1 MGKNLL
7 WEIGTEELP
16 ARFIIPALESLK
28 ILAEKKLKENLLNFE
43 EIKTAGTLR
52 RLALFVKN
60 LSEKQEER
68 EEEILGPSVKIGI
81 DKKGNYTEQV
91 LGFAKK
97 YGISPEKFNYKKN
110 RKGRIF
116 LFKKKNSR

>member
-28 ILAEKKLKENLLNFE
+28 ILAEKKLKESLLNFE

-52 RLALFVKN
+52 RLTLFVKN
-60 LSEKQEER
+60 LIRKTRRNRRRNSW
-68 EEEILGPSVKIGI
+68 S
-81 DKKGNYTEQV
+81 
-91 LGFAKK
+91 F
-97 YGISPEKFNYKKN
+97 SKN
-110 RKGRIF
+110 R
-116 LFKKKNSR
+116 N